1 MTFRLKDSPLFY
13 EMAQEEIDACV
24 KCSKAK
30 ILDFAKDEMIF
41 TADAEPK
48 SVFVLLEGDVLIYK
62 VTLSGKRDIFMHVDK
77 PGDVFGEVYLF
88 MKKARYEYYSV
99 TLKQS
104 KVIEIPQ
111 DYFYYTCSENCNH
124 HVKLIRNMM
133 RILARK
139 AYLFN
144 LKLQI
149 LASGTLRQ
157 KIIRYF
163 FEYLEEGIVRM
174 TMSREM
180 FADYLNVARPSLSR
194 ELMKMESE
202 GLIIIKGRTIEIPN
216 PNILDEGL

>member
-13 EMAQEEIDACV
+13 DMVQEEIDSCIS
-24 KCSKAK
+24 CSKAK
-30 ILDFAKDEMIF
+30 VLEFQKDEMIF

-48 SVFVLLEGDVLIYK
+48 SVFILLEGDILIYK
-62 VTLSGKRDIFMHVDK
+62 VTLSGKRDIFMHVDN

-99 TLKQS
+99 TLKPS

-111 DYFYYTCSENCNH
+111 DYFYYTCAENCGH

-157 KIIRYF
+157 KITRYLI
-163 FEYLEEGIVRM
+163 ENMDGNTVRM
-174 TMSREM
+174 TMNREM

-194 ELMKMESE
+194 ELMNMEDE
-202 GLIIIKGRTIEIPN
+202 GLLVIKGKTIEIPD
-216 PNILDEGL
+216 PNILDEEL

>member
-13 EMAQEEIDACV
+13 DMVQEEIDSCIS
-24 KCSKAK
+24 CSKAK
-30 ILDFAKDEMIF
+30 VLEFQKDEMIF

-48 SVFVLLEGDVLIYK
+48 SVFILLEGDILIYK
-62 VTLSGKRDIFMHVDK
+62 VTLSGKRDIFMHVDN

-99 TLKQS
+99 TLKSS

-111 DYFYYTCSENCNH
+111 DYFYYTCAENCGH

-157 KIIRYF
+157 KITRYLI
-163 FEYLEEGIVRM
+163 ENMDGNTVRM
-174 TMSREM
+174 TMNREM

-194 ELMKMESE
+194 ELMNMEDE
-202 GLIIIKGRTIEIPN
+202 GLLVIKGKTIEIPD
-216 PNILDEGL
+216 PNILDEEL

>member
-13 EMAQEEIDACV
+13 DMSQEETDACLI
-24 KCSKAK
+24 CSKAK
-30 ILDFAKDEMIF
+30 FLDFQKDEMIF
-41 TADAEPK
+41 TADNEPK

-62 VTLSGKRDIFMHVDK
+62 VTISGKRDIFMHVDK

-88 MKKARYEYYSV
+88 MKKSRYEYYSV

-111 DYFYYTCSENCNH
+111 DYFYYTCEKSCSH

-133 RILARK
+133 SILARK

-157 KIIRYF
+157 KIIRYLI
-163 FEYLEEGIVRM
+163 ENLEGNSVRM
-174 TMSREM
+174 TMNREM

-194 ELMKMESE
+194 ELMNMEEE
-202 GLIIIKGRTIEIPN
+202 GLITIKGKTIEIPN